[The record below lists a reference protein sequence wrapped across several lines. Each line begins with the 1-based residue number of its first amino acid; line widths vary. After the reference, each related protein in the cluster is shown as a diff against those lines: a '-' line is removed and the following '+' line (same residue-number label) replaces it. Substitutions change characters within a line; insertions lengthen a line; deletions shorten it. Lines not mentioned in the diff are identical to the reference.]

1 VNLRRFQLPRE
12 VFGELATGGGGPEAI
27 ASLVAAE
34 YCKHVVLLNGVLR
47 AVRGTERYASV
58 REGCDLLAEAWRAS
72 PDATEAVVR
81 YPAVGVWARRTIQ
94 AIRSGA
100 QGTIAESSGLL
111 AVSAAAAIR
120 AGLDAQI
127 KVPVRDG
134 LVVLPSLGAAVIQ
147 GSGEQ
152 AVTVRSSR
160 GGATVGPVD
169 IPPNP
174 HVEAPGWL
182 PLSRVRAGAFDV
194 LIDNLHPFRMPGL
207 AQLSR
212 RASAPSE
219 LEDAL
224 QDAWLVLE
232 SGHTNLAAEV
242 GATVSVIVPQS
253 PMSARATSSTSPEA
267 FGAVAMSVPR
277 DPISGAESLVHEVQH
292 LKLAALLD
300 VVRLILPDDG
310 RRYYAPWRD
319 DPRPLGG
326 LLQGT
331 YAFLG
336 VTRFWREQ
344 RANGS
349 TSGADRKYAR
359 SLQGVTLATG
369 MLRASDR
376 LTPAG
381 QEFLGHVE
389 QTLTSWRQDFVP
401 ATAWAEARRA
411 ALAHQ
416 ARWEAANGPLRA

>member
-1 VNLRRFQLPRE
+1 MNLRRFQLSRE
-12 VFGELATGGGGPEAI
+12 MFGALATGAGGQEAI

-34 YCKHVVLLNGVLR
+34 YCKHVILLNGVLR
-47 AVRGTERYASV
+47 AVRGTERCAAV
-58 REGCDLLAEAWRAS
+58 EEGCDLLAEAWRAS

-81 YPAVGVWARRTIQ
+81 YPAVGAWARRTLQ

-100 QGTIAESSGLL
+100 SGTVAEPGGLL
-111 AVSAAAAIR
+111 TVSAAAAIR
-120 AGLDAQI
+120 AGLDARI
-127 KVPVRDG
+127 NVPVRDG
-134 LVVLPSLGAAVIQ
+134 LVVLPSLGAAVIPD
-147 GSGEQ
+147 SREQ
-152 AVTVRSSR
+152 AVTVRSR
-160 GGATVGPVD
+160 PGGATVGPVG

-182 PLSRVRAGAFDV
+182 PLRRVRAGALDV
-194 LIDNLHPFRMPGL
+194 LIDDLHPFRMPGL
-207 AQLSR
+207 ERLSR
-212 RASAPSE
+212 RHAAPQE
-219 LEDAL
+219 WEHAL

-232 SGHTNLAAEV
+232 SGHPDLAAEV

-253 PMSARATSSTSPEA
+253 PISGRISSSTSPEA

-277 DPISGAESLVHEVQH
+277 DPVSGAESLVHEVQH

-300 VVRLILPDDG
+300 VVRLTLPDDG

-344 RANGS
+344 RASGRP
-349 TSGADRKYAR
+349 SGADRKFAR
-359 SLQGVTLATG
+359 SWQEVMLATG
-369 MLRASDR
+369 TLRASGR

-381 QEFLGHVE
+381 REFLERME
-389 QTLTSWRQDFVP
+389 QTLASWQQDSVP

-416 ARWEAANGPLRA
+416 DRWEASSGPPRA